1 MRQGKGP
8 WRKTIFRWLS
18 AYALVVVLV
27 VILVALIS
35 TVTLST
41 VENSARLEQQ
51 TKMENLRTSMDVM
64 LVDVDRAL
72 TLIGAD
78 ERLHVLGASTPPYT
92 PFELYMLFDLNRSFS
107 RQIAMQG
114 PWTSI
119 YVYVKKGGFIL
130 FNNGKFDLPS
140 AYGLLDYGIS
150 IETWQ
155 EKLDLLKEKVFVSYP
170 AASEPKR
177 TYLEYWFPYGSGQE
191 SGGVLVGTFN
201 ILEFQNRLDAMRSF
215 NDEILVLLDE
225 RGRVL
230 LSTQPLDELL
240 AQFLIQSDF
249 DILQLCGKKWPAH
262 WLRTFPDEWVDV
274 CFYSPQR
281 FLVFT
286 FGLYQANRSRAVC
299 VSPGCRIYSQYGSSF
314 ATLSCD
320 KTFV

>member
-130 FNNGKFDLPS
+130 F
-140 AYGLLDYGIS
+140 
-150 IETWQ
+150 
-155 EKLDLLKEKVFVSYP
+155 
-170 AASEPKR
+170 
-177 TYLEYWFPYGSGQE
+177 
-191 SGGVLVGTFN
+191 
-201 ILEFQNRLDAMRSF
+201 
-215 NDEILVLLDE
+215 
-225 RGRVL
+225 
-230 LSTQPLDELL
+230 
-240 AQFLIQSDF
+240 
-249 DILQLCGKKWPAH
+249 
-262 WLRTFPDEWVDV
+262 
-274 CFYSPQR
+274 
-281 FLVFT
+281 
-286 FGLYQANRSRAVC
+286 
-299 VSPGCRIYSQYGSSF
+299 
-314 ATLSCD
+314 
-320 KTFV
+320 